1 MENNSVF
8 DPLAWAAQNNAN
20 SEPQPVSAPVENPL
34 TSTPPEG
41 ELVRA
46 LAVVEELLRMGANI
60 ADDETD
66 YYRLIEAMQDLG
78 EDGKEPCRQLCQQSG
93 KYDSKDFEYKW
104 NWASRNQRRSIYIA
118 TFYDMAKRAGVD
130 LADIARRFPSP
141 GFSSK
146 PQFPHGCEKSCSQQ
160 GKDTSESSKTSA
172 SQYVNSENASSTA
185 NGAHAACSGEESEE
199 MRFSF
204 NRTFSDQLDLTA
216 LPATLQ
222 RVIEGQQTAEERD
235 KTLLASLNLLAMAQ
249 PNVYGIYHGKRVYT
263 PFYLF
268 ILGIAGI
275 ANKGVIDDVK
285 QLLMPIDKAMR
296 AKYYAQMD
304 EYEELHTEW
313 EQKKAQRIKGAEAA
327 GPEPKEPVYRRIFVS
342 ADSSAA
348 AFKLDL
354 YNYGGRGIVFSTE
367 ADTLTQVLGQEWGQ
381 FSDAFR
387 MAFHHETIESTRA
400 KDRQHIV
407 IEEPQLGMLV
417 TCTPK
422 QITYLLSPKQCE
434 NGTSSR
440 DLFYCTRGSVEWRSP
455 FEAKEP
461 VADRYYK
468 IGEGVKVMYD
478 QLTARSDKR
487 IQILLA
493 KEQQQLFDAHFSP
506 LLPEQ
511 VGLYGTD
518 FAAFVVRIALV
529 AFRLMMIL
537 TTLRYYEQGSLAD
550 LQQQAFVCND
560 DDFHTAMTII
570 DCLVAHTA
578 YVYTTLLHPDDD
590 VPLTVQPM
598 KGREQ
603 QLFMSLPDE
612 FPTQQFE
619 QTCKALGI
627 PVKTGQRYLGNFIS
641 RYQLIERISQGHYV
655 KLKAHQTT

>member
-1 MENNSVF
+1 MEKNPVF
-8 DPLAWAAQNNAN
+8 DPLAWAAQNNAK
-20 SEPQPVSAPVENPL
+20 SEPMSAPVENPVA
-34 TSTPPEG
+34 STPPEG
-41 ELVRA
+41 ELAKAV
-46 LAVVEELLRMGANI
+46 AVVEKLLLMGANI
-60 ADDETD
+60 ADDEAD

-78 EDGKEPCRQLCQQSG
+78 EEGKEPCRQLCQQSA
-93 KYDSKDFEYKW
+93 KYEERDFEYKW
-104 NWASRNQRRSIYIA
+104 RWASGNQRRSIHIA
-118 TFYDMAKRAGVD
+118 TFYNMAKSAGVD

-146 PQFPHGCEKSCSQQ
+146 PQFPHGCEESCSRQ
-160 GKDTSESSKTSA
+160 GETGIVNSYTPVNH
-172 SQYVNSENASSTA
+172 YVNNKNVALAKGGMS
-185 NGAHAACSGEESEE
+185 AACSGEESEE

-204 NRTFSDQLDLTA
+204 TCTFSDKLDPTA
-216 LPATLQ
+216 LPVTLQ
-222 RVIEGQQTAEERD
+222 RTVEGQQTAEERD
-235 KTLLASLNLLAMAQ
+235 KTLLASLDLLAMAE

-275 ANKGVIDDVK
+275 ANKGVIADVM

-296 AKYYAQMD
+296 ALYYALMD
-304 EYEELHTEW
+304 EYEALHAEW
-313 EQKKAQRIKGAEAA
+313 EQKKAQRTKGAEAA
-327 GPEPKEPVYRRIFVS
+327 GLEPKEPVYRRIFVS

-348 AFKLDL
+348 AFKQDL

-400 KDRQHIV
+400 KDKQHIV

-422 QITYLLSPKQCE
+422 QITYLLSPRQCE

-440 DLFYCTRGSVEWRSP
+440 DLFYCTSGNVEWRSP
-455 FEAKEP
+455 FETQEP
-461 VADRYYK
+461 LADRYFE
-468 IGEGVKVMYD
+468 IGEYVKGMYD

-487 IQILLA
+487 IQILLT
-493 KEQQQLFDAHFSP
+493 KEQQQKFDAHFSP

-537 TTLRYYEQGSLAD
+537 TTLRYYEQGQLSD
-550 LQQQAFVCND
+550 PQQQAFVCSD
-560 DDFHTAMTII
+560 EDFHTAMTII

-590 VPLTVQPM
+590 APLTVQPL
-598 KGREQ
+598 KAREQ

-612 FPTQQFE
+612 FTTQQFE